1 MASKRELIVQN
12 IVTQIQSISSI
23 KKVTREPKDIL
34 ELSVASF
41 PHVLVE
47 TANETRENSS
57 FSAEVRKESELE
69 ILLNIVVHGN
79 NRDQQ
84 RNNAIEA
91 IEQQLDIDVTRGGHA
106 FDSQLTEVTIRELNE
121 AAPYGQAV
129 ILFTIKYFYTK
140 GTP

>member
-12 IVTQIQSISSI
+12 IVTQIQSIASI
-23 KKVTREPKDIL
+23 KLVSREPKDIL

-47 TANETRENSS
+47 TANETRENAS
-57 FSAEVRKESELE
+57 FSADVRKESELE

-91 IEQQLDIDVTRGGHA
+91 IEQKLDIDVTRGGHA
-106 FDSQLTEVTIRELNE
+106 FDCQLTEVTIRELNE

-129 ILFTIKYFYTK
+129 ALFTIKYCYTK

>member
-23 KKVTREPKDIL
+23 KMVTREPKDIL

-47 TANETRENSS
+47 TANETRDNSS
-57 FSAEVRKESELE
+57 FGTEVRKESELE

-91 IEQQLDIDVTRGGHA
+91 IEQKLDIDVTRGGHA
-106 FDSQLTEVTIRELNE
+106 FDSMLTEVTIRELNE

-129 ILFTIKYFYTK
+129 MLLNAVAFVNQTS
-140 GTP
+140 

>member
-12 IVTQIQSISSI
+12 IVTQIQSIASI
-23 KKVTREPKDIL
+23 KMVTREPKDIL

-47 TANETRENSS
+47 TANETRDNSS
-57 FSAEVRKESELE
+57 FGTEVRKESELE

-91 IEQQLDIDVTRGGHA
+91 IEQKLDIDVTRGGHA
-106 FDSQLTEVTIRELNE
+106 FDSQLSEVTIRELNE

-129 ILFTIKYFYTK
+129 MLLTIKYFYTK

>member
-1 MASKRELIVQN
+1 MASKRELIVEN
-12 IVTQIQSISSI
+12 IVTQIESIPSI
-23 KKVTREPKDIL
+23 KMVTREPKDIL
-34 ELSVASF
+34 ELSVRSF

-47 TANETRENSS
+47 TANEVRENAS
-57 FSAEVRKESELE
+57 FSADVRKESELE

-91 IEQQLDIDVTRGGHA
+91 IEQQLDIDSTRGGHA
-106 FDSQLTEVTIRELNE
+106 FDSQLSEVTIRELNE

-129 ILFTIKYFYTK
+129 MLFTIKYYYTK

>member
-12 IVTQIQSISSI
+12 IVTQIQSIASI
-23 KKVTREPKDIL
+23 KLVSREPKDIL

-47 TANETRENSS
+47 TANETRDNSS
-57 FSAEVRKESELE
+57 FGTEVRKESQLE
-69 ILLNIVVHGN
+69 ILLNVVVHGN

-91 IEQQLDIDVTRGGHA
+91 IEQKLDIDVTRGGHA
-106 FDSQLTEVTIRELNE
+106 FDSELSEVTIRELNE

-129 ILFTIKYFYTK
+129 MLFTIKYFYTK

>member
-23 KKVTREPKDIL
+23 KMVTREPKDIL

-47 TANETRENSS
+47 TANETRDNSS
-57 FSAEVRKESELE
+57 FGTEVRKESELE

-91 IEQQLDIDVTRGGHA
+91 IEQKLDIDVTRGGHA
-106 FDSQLTEVTIRELNE
+106 FDSQLSEVTIRELNE

-129 ILFTIKYFYTK
+129 ALFTIKYFYTK

>member
-1 MASKRELIVQN
+1 MASKRELIVQD
-12 IVTQIQSISSI
+12 IVTQITSIPSI
-23 KKVTREPKDIL
+23 KMVTREPKDIL

-47 TANETRENSS
+47 TANETRENAS
-57 FSAEVRKESELE
+57 FSADVRKESELE

-91 IEQQLDIDVTRGGHA
+91 IEQKLDIDVTRGGPVSYTH
-106 FDSQLTEVTIRELNE
+106 LTLPTILR
-121 AAPYGQAV
+121 V
-129 ILFTIKYFYTK
+129 
-140 GTP
+140 